1 MAQRYGSF
9 YDDISQVTGSS
20 GWYGI
25 YNSTYGVY
33 VPVYVD
39 QSYDNGGWVCVLANR
54 RYTAGMNNLKY
65 TDAVNSCNYR
75 TEPSSDD
82 STNTPAVLSNLKNLG
97 LDDVNI
103 WIGLKFWSMFGGRK
117 TSNKIEVVTFASST
131 NGTALNATASH
142 SERHTFNFTD
152 FDSANDY
159 RFSGAA
165 NGSTAVGASAS
176 GFYGHATNSNAKLTT
191 YDDDN
196 DTHAS
201 NCSTFYNNN
210 PWWYTSCW
218 SGNIFAGGGYVD
230 GPYWTSS
237 NSSNSRQYMAVYIK

>member
-1 MAQRYGSF
+1 MAQRYGPF
-9 YDDISQVTGSS
+9 YDDISQVTGDS

-25 YNSTYGVY
+25 YNSTYKVY

-54 RYTAGMNNLKY
+54 RYTSGMNNC
-65 TDAVNSCNYR
+65 TFSQAINECNYR

-97 LDDVNI
+97 LNDVNI

-117 TSNKIEVVTFASST
+117 TSNKIEVAMFSSGT
-131 NGTALNATASH
+131 NGTALNATGSH
-142 SERHTFNFTD
+142 TERYTFNFD
-152 FDSANDY
+152 G
-159 RFSGAA
+159 FSGANYSWSNYG
-165 NGSTAVGASAS
+165 NGAAAVGSAP
-176 GFYGHATNSNAKLTT
+176 GLVTYHQNRDLTT

-196 DTHAS
+196 DS
-201 NCSTFYNNN
+201 NGGNCSTYYNNN
-210 PWWYTSCW
+210 PWWYGSCW
-218 SGNIFAGGGYVD
+218 SGNMFAGGGYVD

-237 NSSNSRQYMAVYIK
+237 DSGNSRQYMALYIK

>member
-1 MAQRYGSF
+1 MATRYGQF
-9 YDDISQVTGSS
+9 FNDISQVSGSS
-20 GWYGI
+20 GWYAI
-25 YNSTYGVY
+25 YNSTYGQY

-65 TDAVNSCNYR
+65 TDAINSCNYR

-196 DTHAS
+196 DTYAS

-218 SGNIFAGGGYVD
+218 SGNIFAGGSYVD